1 MGIDRC
7 IGSVAS
13 AARPCEIKTLLWR
26 RNGLGREE
34 PNDTDT
40 VKYFG
45 LTPKINQK
53 PFKNFKHLIES
64 YLY

>member
-1 MGIDRC
+1 M
-7 IGSVAS
+7 
-13 AARPCEIKTLLWR
+13 TLLWR

-34 PNDTDT
+34 PNDRDI

-53 PFKNFKHLIES
+53 PLKNFKHLIES
-64 YLY
+64 YLYIEQIIFT